1 MSILSYRCPNTSK
14 EIETSIDTEP
24 AALVKMG
31 NLKVGVVCP
40 YCPGGHVVTADS
52 MFFCAELETSSGAR

>member
-31 NLKVGVVCP
+31 NLKVVHIAPGVM
-40 YCPGGHVVTADS
+40 S
-52 MFFCAELETSSGAR
+52 

>member
-1 MSILSYRCPNTSK
+1 MSILSYRCPNTLK
-14 EIETSIDTEP
+14 EIETSIDTDP
-24 AALVKMG
+24 AALVRMG

-52 MFFCAELETSSGAR
+52 MFFRFELENSSAAR

>member
-40 YCPGGHVVTADS
+40 YCPAVMS
-52 MFFCAELETSSGAR
+52 